1 MHSRVKGIEEIPWL
15 LDLIERSKR
24 RKLRKLN
31 YFRTYFKQ
39 ILNKYNDMFL
49 PKLIKIITPT

>member
-24 RKLRKLN
+24 RELRKLN
-31 YFRTYFKQ
+31 YFCTYFKA
-39 ILNKYNDMFL
+39 N
-49 PKLIKIITPT
+49 P